1 MSGINLAQTN
11 QVLPERRYK
20 MSKID
25 ENEILRRLKILS
37 QIEPTSEAAEQAIK
51 KTRSALTDKE
61 NNMEKAR
68 TRIWSAIFKS
78 NISKL
83 AAAAVLLIVF
93 GFVVGRLTTP
103 APDMEKLHA
112 ALENSLKASLTKE
125 MDQRWQTA
133 FTDNCIKFKD
143 ELQQQVRRDLT
154 EFASQTLA
162 ASSTLTEQRLIKLV
176 ELIEAARERDRRQV
190 AAALEEIEL
199 SRLKD
204 KSQLGNGL
212 VALAARTSELR
223 DNRPN

>member
-1 MSGINLAQTN
+1 
-11 QVLPERRYK
+11 

-68 TRIWSAIFKS
+68 TPTCRGSAIFKS